1 MPPKKQTT
9 SSKKTNITRP
19 TSGGVK
25 KRGEPTAYKPRTK
38 ISQSL
43 PTRGRSNL
51 VDGWS
56 TDVQVRYA
64 SIRDAE
70 IRKLLARTS
79 KELYDFMH
87 VHNLYNVSIQKQA
100 RLLTITREIKE
111 LRRLLH
117 DLFYAICQSDR
128 RAIRPPVLAFH
139 HETRGK
145 KAYTPLTVKEVKE
158 YINLDIDLKRKIY
171 QQNLKPGGLNW
182 NKNKRDG
189 GFEENFVV
197 PFYMLKVLLELGYAE
212 TLTPLQRDLF
222 MAHFNWVK
230 RNTTPTLKKYMGGTL
245 YDNANIAKIK
255 GVRYTPDFFAAPSST
270 APHRKRTR

>member
-1 MPPKKQTT
+1 MPKKQTT
-9 SSKKTNITRP
+9 TSKKVNTTRP
-19 TSGGVK
+19 APGGVK
-25 KRGEPTAYKPRTK
+25 KRGEPTAYKPRTE

-51 VDGWS
+51 VDWWS
-56 TDVQVRYA
+56 KQKHDRT

-70 IRKLLARTS
+70 VRKLLVRTS

-87 VHNLYNVSIQKQA
+87 VHNLYNITVQKQA

-111 LRRLLH
+111 LRILLH
-117 DLFYAICQSDR
+117 DFFYAICQVDR
-128 RAIRPPVLAFH
+128 RGIVPPVLAFH

-145 KAYTPLTVKEVKE
+145 KAYTPLTVKEVKD
-158 YINLDIDLKRKIY
+158 YVNLDIDIKRKIY

-189 GFEENFVV
+189 GFEQNFVV

-230 RNTTPTLKKYMGGTL
+230 RHTSPTLKKYMGGSL
-245 YDNANIAKIK
+245 YDKANIAKIR
-255 GVRYTPDFFAAPSST
+255 G
-270 APHRKRTR
+270 